1 MGEDGRRNREKELEQ
16 RKIEA
21 TGIKGRT
28 ENREG
33 WKRDNGDRWLREK
46 SGIEKTGRM
55 RRVEVGRG
63 VERERETLRRISIRR
78 SLLFS
83 LSSSLLS
90 ETHRRFFGRIIYQ
103 RSGFPGNSEH
113 DTEERT
119 QGDREEREGDFV
131 GMRE

>member
-55 RRVEVGRG
+55 RREIGRAH
-63 VERERETLRRISIRR
+63 V
-78 SLLFS
+78 
-83 LSSSLLS
+83 
-90 ETHRRFFGRIIYQ
+90 
-103 RSGFPGNSEH
+103 
-113 DTEERT
+113 
-119 QGDREEREGDFV
+119 
-131 GMRE
+131 